1 MTLEQQIKA
10 VIEAATGQLSGHLHE
25 RLQAL
30 ASDVGQAASIEHGRG
45 VEEAVAAVRAEAATQ
60 LDAALT
66 AARAEAAG
74 QRELAVSVA
83 RAEFAGQHEAALAAA
98 RAEAAEQLE
107 AALAAARTQ
116 AAEQLESALAAARAE
131 AAEQLD
137 AALTAARAQSAEQRE
152 RAVSMARGEAA
163 EQHESALAAARAE
176 AAEQN
181 ETALTAAR
189 ARSAEQRE
197 LAISMARAEAAEQ
210 LESAVAAAWAQA
222 GEQLESAV
230 SAARAE
236 SAQQHDSA
244 LAAMRA
250 EAAEQHQSALLAI
263 RAEVADQHEGVLAA
277 ARAEAEE
284 RLANARADA
293 EQRLANA
300 RAQADE
306 DLARRVE
313 AARQEA
319 AQATDLAL
327 VDARAAERHAE
338 LALAERLA
346 DAVRRLDAARSLTD
360 ALDVLVDAAGREV
373 SRVAVFL
380 VRGTTLSGWR
390 AAGFSRDDDPRE
402 LEIPV
407 DQTGLL
413 SRAVR
418 ATSAIATA
426 DALSGESN
434 LTPFGSLP
442 STSAAMAVPLRV
454 GGETVAVL
462 YADDVSSRGHEAPSA
477 WPEGV
482 EVLARHAARCLE
494 VLTVAR
500 VTQPLATPASPPA
513 PRLTPQPRGHQAG
526 HDDDDDAARR
536 YARLLVSEIK
546 LYHEAAVTQGRR
558 DRNVLE
564 RLRPEIDRARR
575 LYGERVPAPI
585 LARTDYFNQELVRTL
600 ASGDAT
606 LLGQA

>member
-1 MTLEQQIKA
+1 M
-10 VIEAATGQLSGHLHE
+10 
-25 RLQAL
+25 
-30 ASDVGQAASIEHGRG
+30 
-45 VEEAVAAVRAEAATQ
+45 
-60 LDAALT
+60 
-66 AARAEAAG
+66 ARA
-74 QRELAVSVA
+74 
-83 RAEFAGQHEAALAAA
+83 
-98 RAEAAEQLE
+98 
-107 AALAAARTQ
+107 
-116 AAEQLESALAAARAE
+116 
-131 AAEQLD
+131 
-137 AALTAARAQSAEQRE
+137 
-152 RAVSMARGEAA
+152 EAA
-163 EQHESALAAARAE
+163 EQHESALAASRAE

-189 ARSAEQRE
+189 VRSAEQRE
-197 LAISMARAEAAEQ
+197 LAVSMARAEAAEQ
-210 LESAVAAAWAQA
+210 HESALAASRAEAAEQHEAALAAAWAQAAEQLESALAAAWAQA

-230 SAARAE
+230 GAARAE
-236 SAQQHDSA
+236 SA
-244 LAAMRA
+244 
-250 EAAEQHQSALLAI
+250 EQHESTVLAI
-263 RAEVADQHEGVLAA
+263 RAEVADAHEGALAA
-277 ARAEAEE
+277 ARAEADE
-284 RLANARADA
+284 RLARARDDA
-293 EQRLANA
+293 EQRLDGA
-300 RAQADE
+300 RAQAEE
-306 DLARRVE
+306 DLARTVG

-319 AQATDLAL
+319 SQATELAL

-373 SRVAVFL
+373 PRVAVFL

-402 LEIPV
+402 LELPL
-407 DQTGLL
+407 DQAGLL

-434 LTPFGSLP
+434 ATPFGSLP

-500 VTQPLATPASPPA
+500 ATQPLVMPSSPPT
-513 PRLTPQPRGHQAG
+513 PRHTPPARGHQAS

-564 RLRPEIDRARR
+564 RLRLEIDRARR
-575 LYGERVPAPI
+575 LYDERVPSAI
-585 LARTDYFNQELVRTL
+585 LASTDYFNQELVRTL
-600 ASGDAT
+600 ANGDAT
-606 LLGQA
+606 LLGPT